1 MSYFLCLLFLIIHE
15 SGLGDKENWEDTNAL
30 VKNFLPEIKF
40 DLSHEYVV
48 VILFFIWGNFCF
60 SVVFLLFWG
69 MVMYTKEVETKDK

>member
-48 VILFFIWGNFCF
+48 VNYFLFEAIF
-60 SVVFLLFWG
+60 VFLLFFFVFG
-69 MVMYTKEVETKDK
+69 YANVH